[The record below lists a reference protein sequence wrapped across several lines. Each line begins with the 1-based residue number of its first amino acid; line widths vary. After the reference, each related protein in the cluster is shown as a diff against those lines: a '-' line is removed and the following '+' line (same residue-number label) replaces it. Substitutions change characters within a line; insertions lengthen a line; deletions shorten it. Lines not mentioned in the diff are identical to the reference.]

1 MGSNRRNAANILK
14 GEKEILH
21 YCLTYTENNIALLEM
36 DWESFN
42 VATSTVEYTESSYV
56 TTVLSKL
63 MQEKSDSPSSYNSNT
78 FQILV
83 ILATLV
89 ATVSATIWFKKQD
102 HIKRS

>member
-21 YCLTYTENNIALLEM
+21 YYLTFTENNIALLEM
-36 DWESFN
+36 DWESFT

-63 MQEKSDSPSSYNSNT
+63 MEKKAVIPTSASDMVC
-78 FQILV
+78 F
-83 ILATLV
+83 
-89 ATVSATIWFKKQD
+89 TI
-102 HIKRS
+102 IASR